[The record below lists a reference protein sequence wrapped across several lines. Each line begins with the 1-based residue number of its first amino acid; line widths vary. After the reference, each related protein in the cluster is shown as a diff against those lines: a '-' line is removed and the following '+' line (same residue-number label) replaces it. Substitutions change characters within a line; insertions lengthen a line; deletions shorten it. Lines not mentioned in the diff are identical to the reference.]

1 MRKFYLALL
10 RYKDHFIFL
19 IAVTLSLTLL
29 LKNDA
34 PDILIIRGKFTDYFS
49 IISSPFSWVKSM
61 IVLQEETELI
71 RQKNIQLTLEL
82 ETLLMAQEE
91 NNILRDFLRFKRES
105 NLKLLSAR
113 VVNMGASSNLS
124 SITLDIGSDHGVKVN
139 QPVIVAE
146 GVIGKTVVVGN
157 KSTIVQIIKDVNFR
171 LSVRILPSGN
181 AGILQFVSDDI
192 CEIRELQKNI
202 EIAIGN
208 KVVTS
213 GFSQI
218 YPKNLPVGEVVE
230 VLNERGSF
238 QKIAKVRIK
247 PKLST
252 LLNVFIVIEE
262 SNEAG

>member
-34 PDILIIRGKFTDYFS
+34 SDILIIRGKFTDYFS

-71 RQKNIQLTLEL
+71 RQKNMQLTLEL

-105 NLKLLSAR
+105 NLKLLAAR

-139 QPVIVAE
+139 QPVIVPE
-146 GVIGKTVVVGN
+146 GVIGKTVVVGK
-157 KSTIVQIIKDVNFR
+157 KSTIVQIIKDVNYR
-171 LSVRILPSGN
+171 ISVRILPSGN
-181 AGILQFVSDDI
+181 AGILQFISDDI
-192 CEIRELQKNI
+192 CEVRELQKNT
-202 EIAIGN
+202 EISIGN
-208 KVVTS
+208 KVVTVS
-213 GFSQI
+213 
-218 YPKNLPVGEVVE
+218 YTHLTLPT
-230 VLNERGSF
+230 
-238 QKIAKVRIK
+238 I
-247 PKLST
+247 
-252 LLNVFIVIEE
+252 LLV
-262 SNEAG
+262 